1 MGNVKDDVSKI
12 LSNLSYTLLQGET
25 FLVREI
31 NEMLTS
37 IWPCLN
43 EIEKTTESHFSL
55 VLSILMVPEILGQTM
70 MLSILT
76 E

>member
-37 IWPCLN
+37 IWPCLR
-43 EIEKTTESHFSL
+43 EIEKTAESHLSL